1 MSRNKEKEKHNLPK
15 WCIGGDINQTQN
27 CNVDIKQPN
36 NNVICSNDTNTNQIL
51 SEIDDEVGVSHKSDS
66 INRESDVSSKGNIN
80 QSANATQKV
89 EQPESNVY
97 NVDSS
102 TINQSNKGRKK

>member
-1 MSRNKEKEKHNLPK
+1 MATNKKDNKYNLPN

-51 SEIDDEVGVSHKSDS
+51 CEANDEVGASYESDS
-66 INRESDVSSKGNIN
+66 INIKRV
-80 QSANATQKV
+80 
-89 EQPESNVY
+89 
-97 NVDSS
+97 
-102 TINQSNKGRKK
+102 